1 MTVSRP
7 RLVLVPGEA
16 PLDPHLMESLRSIF
30 EIVEAKD
37 QAAAQQLVRDEAGA
51 MLLCSADALAA
62 LAEQSAQDASTA
74 AVHEIGD
81 GMGIV
86 DADGNLKWT
95 NAKLRQFSQQVRR
108 QFIDM
113 CRESVSLFNE
123 AAPDASTGDSHQNH
137 RFSFEAD
144 SRHYE
149 LVTSRASSGTSD
161 PEQVDA
167 VIGVLWDVTRTRHL
181 LDKLDAIDAAGSAL
195 MKLEASEI
203 TKLNAAERLDMLEQ
217 KIARY
222 VHDLLGFDNFELR
235 LVDRET
241 GRLELV
247 MAVGITADRIG
258 EVINPELQGSGI
270 TGHVAATGQSYLCP
284 NVKQDPLYREG
295 LDNAASSLTVPL
307 RLHDEVIGVFN
318 IESAKLNGFD
328 ENDRRF
334 ATIFG
339 RYIAMAM
346 NILDLL
352 VAERFT
358 TNEQM
363 SQTVLGEL
371 SEPLTEI
378 TGYAESLRDEHLAD
392 AKIRKQLDQII
403 DAAGRIRRRVESC
416 TAGPRTILGAEHELH
431 WGEPDPAMK
440 GKRVLVADDD
450 DRILKS
456 VAELLTHKGCD
467 VTSCANGS
475 ETLDTLKAANGDHAD
490 FDLVISDIKM
500 PDHSGYEVFL
510 CSKELSPDTPII
522 LMTGFGYDPHHSIV
536 RASQQGLHSF
546 LFKPFKATQL
556 LEEVKKALTAK

>member
-51 MLLCSADALAA
+51 MLLCSADALSA
-62 LAEQSAQDASTA
+62 LVERSAEDASTA

-95 NAKLRQFSQQVRR
+95 NVKLRQFSQQVRR
-108 QFIDM
+108 QFVDM

-123 AAPDASTGDSHQNH
+123 AGADASTGDQHQNH

-161 PEQVDA
+161 PDQVDA

-222 VHDLLGFDNFELR
+222 IHDLLGFDNFELR

-284 NVKQDPLYREG
+284 NVKEDPLYREG

-318 IESAKLNGFD
+318 IES
-328 ENDRRF
+328 
-334 ATIFG
+334 
-339 RYIAMAM
+339 
-346 NILDLL
+346 
-352 VAERFT
+352 
-358 TNEQM
+358 
-363 SQTVLGEL
+363 
-371 SEPLTEI
+371 
-378 TGYAESLRDEHLAD
+378 
-392 AKIRKQLDQII
+392 
-403 DAAGRIRRRVESC
+403 
-416 TAGPRTILGAEHELH
+416 
-431 WGEPDPAMK
+431 
-440 GKRVLVADDD
+440 
-450 DRILKS
+450 
-456 VAELLTHKGCD
+456 
-467 VTSCANGS
+467 
-475 ETLDTLKAANGDHAD
+475 
-490 FDLVISDIKM
+490 
-500 PDHSGYEVFL
+500 
-510 CSKELSPDTPII
+510 SKELVMAIGLPPEPIDFDALDEQPVELIVLLASPPTRTADHIQALGKI
-522 LMTGFGYDPHHSIV
+522 SRIMSDP
-536 RASQQGLHSF
+536 SF
-546 LFKPFKATQL
+546 RSAAYSATSAETLYQLFREAEKPVTS
-556 LEEVKKALTAK
+556 

>member
-1 MTVSRP
+1 
-7 RLVLVPGEA
+7 
-16 PLDPHLMESLRSIF
+16 
-30 EIVEAKD
+30 
-37 QAAAQQLVRDEAGA
+37 
-51 MLLCSADALAA
+51 
-62 LAEQSAQDASTA
+62 
-74 AVHEIGD
+74 
-81 GMGIV
+81 
-86 DADGNLKWT
+86 
-95 NAKLRQFSQQVRR
+95 
-108 QFIDM
+108 
-113 CRESVSLFNE
+113 
-123 AAPDASTGDSHQNH
+123 
-137 RFSFEAD
+137 
-144 SRHYE
+144 
-149 LVTSRASSGTSD
+149 
-161 PEQVDA
+161 
-167 VIGVLWDVTRTRHL
+167 
-181 LDKLDAIDAAGSAL
+181 
-195 MKLEASEI
+195 
-203 TKLNAAERLDMLEQ
+203 
-217 KIARY
+217 
-222 VHDLLGFDNFELR
+222 
-235 LVDRET
+235 
-241 GRLELV
+241 

-284 NVKQDPLYREG
+284 NVKEDPLYREG

-318 IESAKLNGFD
+318 IESSTLNGFD

-378 TGYAESLRDEHLAD
+378 TGYAEALRDEHLAD

-450 DRILKS
+450 DTIRKS
-456 VAELLTHKGCD
+456 VAELLSHKGCD
-467 VTSCANGS
+467 VTSCATGS

-490 FDLVISDIKM
+490 FHLVISDIKM

-510 CSKELSPDTPII
+510 ASKELSPDTPII